1 MPKEEDSTVISGDR
15 LVDMIS
21 KQAVQTIGRES
32 IISLHEPTVLRLPK
46 PGTPPVKKLQASH
59 LRVVAKPAGIITRE
73 MLETYAKYGF
83 DLNTDVLKEANS
95 QSGGHP
101 SARFGID
108 LLQADSM
115 TRIVN
120 TKVD

>member
-1 MPKEEDSTVISGDR
+1 
-15 LVDMIS
+15 
-21 KQAVQTIGRES
+21 
-32 IISLHEPTVLRLPK
+32 
-46 PGTPPVKKLQASH
+46 
-59 LRVVAKPAGIITRE
+59 

-83 DLNTDVLKEANS
+83 DLNTDILKEANS

-115 TRIVN
+115 TRMIN
-120 TKVD
+120 TKEDQVIVDVGAKFASNAPLL